1 MSREILPL
9 RLGAGRFLSRHA
21 SPTVWTRTLDHW
33 GFALG
38 CCPLQLSVEG
48 SSAGAARCREIF
60 VSACKTD
67 CVDAYTRSL
76 GFCSGLLSYKG
87 ACQEKYFPCGS
98 VPGDFCLGMQARLCG
113 RVPSIIGVLL
123 WVAVP
128 FGCVS

>member
-21 SPTVWTRTLDHW
+21 RLTLWRRILHHW

-38 CCPLQLSVEG
+38 CCPIKVHVKRNTSP
-48 SSAGAARCREIF
+48 AARCREDRKS
-60 VSACKTD
+60 VVKGES
-67 CVDAYTRSL
+67 VDAYARSL

-98 VPGDFCLGMQARLCG
+98 VPGVLYVGMQAQMCG
-113 RVPSIIGVLL
+113 SV
-123 WVAVP
+123 
-128 FGCVS
+128 